1 VSYKS
6 ILVNLDIDGPIAPIV
21 KAAIDL
27 ARRHEARLIGHCA
40 ADAPL
45 IMAGPEGGALAAEAW
60 RQMRDDIEKRFK
72 EVHAEFDR
80 LTAGAVKTEWR
91 ENLSNPTPAVVE
103 ASRSADLII
112 MAASKGAATGDSYRL
127 ADPAGVVLRAGR
139 PVFVFG
145 DKVERIRIGKVVV
158 AWKDTREARRAIADA
173 VPLLLGAEEVTVV
186 SVAAQADPWIRE
198 GLDEVVA
205 FLTAH
210 GIKAVP
216 RLIDSPDEYIELFNF
231 IDASNADLVVSGAYG
246 HSRLREWVFGG
257 VTRSLLDESRLNRF
271 MSS

>member
-1 VSYKS
+1 MSYKS
-6 ILVNLDIDGPIAPIV
+6 ILVNIDIDGPIVPIV
-21 KAAIDL
+21 TAAIDL
-27 ARRHEARLIGHCA
+27 ARRHEAKLIGHCA

-80 LTAGAVKTEWR
+80 LTAGAVKAEWR
-91 ENLSNPTPAVVE
+91 ENLSSPTPAVVE

-112 MAASKGAATGDSYRL
+112 MAASKGAATGDSYRV

-139 PVFVFG
+139 PVSVIG
-145 DKVERIRIGKVVV
+145 DKIEQIRTEKVIV

-173 VPLLLGAEEVTVV
+173 VPLLFAAEDVTVV
-186 SVAAQADPWIRE
+186 TVAAEADQWIRD
-198 GLDEVVA
+198 GLNDVIA
-205 FLTAH
+205 FLAAH
-210 GIKAVP
+210 GIKAAP
-216 RLIDSPDEYIELFNF
+216 KLIEGPDEYIELFNL
-231 IDASNADLVVSGAYG
+231 IDASNPDLVVSGAYG

>member
-6 ILVNLDIDGPIAPIV
+6 ILVNIDIDGPIDPIV

-27 ARRHEARLIGHCA
+27 ARHHEAKLIGLCA

-60 RQMRDDIEKRFK
+60 RQMRDYIEKRFK

-80 LTAGAVKTEWR
+80 LTAGSVKAEWR
-91 ENLSNPTPAVVE
+91 EHLSSPTPAVVE
-103 ASRSADLII
+103 ASRSADLV
-112 MAASKGAATGDSYRL
+112 MLAASEGAATGDSYRL
-127 ADPAGVVLRAGR
+127 ADPAGMVLRAGR
-139 PVFVFG
+139 PVLVVG
-145 DKVERIRIGKVVV
+145 EKVERLRTEKIIV

-173 VPLLLGAEEVTVV
+173 VPLLVVADDVIVVTV
-186 SVAAQADPWIRE
+186 AAGADQWIRD
-198 GLDEVVA
+198 GLNDAVA
-205 FLTAH
+205 FLATH

-216 RLIDSPDEYIELFNF
+216 KLIDGPDEYIELFNF
-231 IDASNADLVVSGAYG
+231 IDGSSPDVVVSGAYG

-257 VTRSLLDESRLNRF
+257 VTRSLLDETRLNRF

>member
-1 VSYKS
+1 MSYKS
-6 ILVNLDIDGPIAPIV
+6 ILANIDIDGPIVPIV

-27 ARRHEARLIGHCA
+27 ARRHEAKLIGFCA

-45 IMAGPEGGALAAEAW
+45 PMAVPEGGALAAEAW
-60 RQMRDDIEKRFK
+60 QQIRDDIEKRFK
-72 EVHAEFDR
+72 EIHAEFNR
-80 LTAGAVKTEWR
+80 LATASVKTEWR
-91 ENLSNPTPAVVE
+91 ASLTSPTPTVVE

-127 ADPAGVVLRAGR
+127 ADPASVVLRAGR
-139 PVFVFG
+139 PVFVVG
-145 DKVERIRIGKVVV
+145 DNVERLKTEKVIV

-173 VPLLLGAEEVTVV
+173 VPLLVAAEEVTVIT
-186 SVAAQADPWIRE
+186 VAAGADQWIQD
-198 GLDEVVA
+198 GLNDVIA
-205 FLTAH
+205 FLAAH

-216 RLIDSPDEYIELFNF
+216 KLIEGPDEYIELFKF
-231 IDASNADLVVSGAYG
+231 IDASKADLVVSGAYG

-257 VTRSLLDESRLNRF
+257 VTRSLLDETRLNRF